1 MAAARPTTMNA
12 SRPFNPFQAHMRWLV
27 LFEQAQ
33 RQSSAAI
40 HGQSWALPVL
50 MPIKQAAVYLQSCCA
65 FDATNFVMKLHVM
78 CVQGL
83 HVPWH
88 MFSSFCLKLY
98 AVMGMGAT
106 LHLQQGKPK
115 RPCARQYVHAAGG
128 DTMPFLST
136 AADQCSKGYW
146 LVKDFSNAQP
156 AGRCHLF

>member
-1 MAAARPTTMNA
+1 MAAARTTTMNA

-33 RQSSAAI
+33 RQSTATT
-40 HGQSWALPVL
+40 HGQSWALAVL
-50 MPIKQAAVYLQSCCA
+50 MPIDRQQHCLQSCCA

-88 MFSSFCLKLY
+88 MFSSFCLKLH
-98 AVMGMGAT
+98 AVMSMGAT
-106 LHLQQGKPK
+106 LHLHQGKPK

-128 DTMPFLST
+128 DTTPLLST
-136 AADQCSKGYW
+136 AADQSSKGYW
-146 LVKDFSNAQP
+146 LVKDLSNAQP
-156 AGRCHLF
+156 AGRRHLF